1 MPTARALT
9 APALP
14 VVFQLKVVLRGVSPL
29 IWRRV
34 LIRSDAT
41 IAGLHRTLQPST
53 TWSDKHLHRFVI
65 HGKAYGRSRIG
76 GIGFAD
82 DPDRVRLVGF
92 GFRLRE
98 RFLYEYDFRD
108 GWQHDVRVEAI
119 REIDPRRRYPVCIG
133 GRRAVPPE
141 DCGGPWA
148 YLELRQRYSL
158 VAVTRQLAELLGDVL
173 VPAQPHC
180 QRCRRAIVEEHRDEL
195 TILLRWARAE
205 RFDRWQV
212 NRHLRGTAADTLA
225 ARRAAR

>member
-1 MPTARALT
+1 MTPPPNPPD
-9 APALP
+9 PA
-14 VVFQLKVVLRGVSPL
+14 VYQLKVVLRGVSPM

-34 LIRSDAT
+34 LVRSNTT
-41 IAGLHRTLQPST
+41 IAGLHRTLQLAMG
-53 TWSDKHLHRFVI
+53 WSDEHLHRFVI
-65 HGKAYGRSRIG
+65 HGKAYGVSRIG

-82 DPDRVRLVGF
+82 DPDRVQLADF

-119 REIDPRRRYPVCIG
+119 WGADPWRCYPACIG
-133 GRRAVPPE
+133 GRRAAPPE

-148 YLELRQRYSL
+148 FLELRQRYSL
-158 VAVTRQLAELLGDVL
+158 VAVTRRLAEILGDVL

-195 TILLRWARAE
+195 TILLHWARAE
-205 RFDRWQV
+205 CFDRRQV
-212 NRHLRGTAADTLA
+212 NWHLRGTAADTLA
-225 ARRAAR
+225 ARRVAR